1 MEEIDKKS
9 LMETIEKAVNASN
22 KFEINN
28 SDLKREYILSNI
40 ILYNTIAFSLNEC
53 KGTFG
58 TGYPFYALKPN
69 MVGALP
75 IIQEQIDYNS
85 QLLKDAQQSKHT
97 HWTCYECLQKYGLTM
112 DNLKTICRPCPNI
125 ENELKPRRVINRL
138 PDLDLWMMCD
148 EKQIKKIQEPL
159 RERLYKSGFETSDVD
174 PYKTI
179 CDVVE
184 IAESL
189 QINRLP
195 QKKLPIDTHLIDKA
209 TIYTLL
215 NEIPKV
221 LAECASHKN
230 KIPYLPIHPLSLRKH
245 WQKDDEAY
253 NFVHDFFCSFTPIEM
268 DAEIKQMIDETR
280 QAVAKRYDFDLL
292 YQWTLTTGAKST
304 VRRFN
309 TQALKENAYEKFA
322 QWEKGPIPNL
332 VNTVKD
338 RGTSI

>member
-1 MEEIDKKS
+1 
-9 LMETIEKAVNASN
+9 
-22 KFEINN
+22 
-28 SDLKREYILSNI
+28 
-40 ILYNTIAFSLNEC
+40 
-53 KGTFG
+53 
-58 TGYPFYALKPN
+58 
-69 MVGALP
+69 
-75 IIQEQIDYNS
+75 
-85 QLLKDAQQSKHT
+85 
-97 HWTCYECLQKYGLTM
+97 
-112 DNLKTICRPCPNI
+112 
-125 ENELKPRRVINRL
+125 
-138 PDLDLWMMCD
+138 MCD

-215 NEIPKV
+215 NQIPKV
-221 LAECASHKN
+221 LAECAGHKN
-230 KIPYLPIHPLSLRKH
+230 KVPYLPIHPLSLRKH

-332 VNTVKD
+332 VNIVND